1 MKKINK
7 WAGLVVALV
16 VVGGLLLWIG
26 KGRKSRV
33 CDRLVVEIL
42 NPPQEPFLTEE
53 EVLLYATQGGQDQ
66 VEGKRM
72 DAVSLDALESRVQK
86 NPRVKRCEAYWRL
99 TGTLYLEVEP
109 HIPIARIVRG
119 GNAGFYLDA
128 KGHTFPASNQYTART
143 LLISGAYVQNR
154 QHLKDSVH
162 LPLRKVI
169 QFICRDPFWSV
180 QITQLDIEKDGYMR
194 AVPLVGDYL
203 IDLGY
208 PTHMDLKWEKL
219 QHYYSRLHDQPS
231 LQPTRRL
238 DVSVGS
244 QLIIE

>member
-7 WAGLVVALV
+7 WVGVAIALAILGLT
-16 VVGGLLLWIG
+16 LLWIG
-26 KGRKSRV
+26 KGRQSRV

-53 EVLLYATQGGQDQ
+53 EIIFYATQGGQEQ

-72 DAVSLDALESRVQK
+72 DAVSLDAMEKRVRK

-109 HIPIARIVRG
+109 HIPIARMIRSG
-119 GNAGFYLDA
+119 QAGFYLDA
-128 KGHTFPASNQYTART
+128 SGHTFPASSHYTART
-143 LLISGAYVQNR
+143 LLIGGRYVQN
-154 QHLKDSVH
+154 QNHLKDSVH
-162 LPLRKVI
+162 APLRNVI
-169 QFICRDPFWSV
+169 QFINQDPFWSV
-180 QITQLDIEKDGYMR
+180 QITQLDIEQDGFMR
-194 AVPLVGDYL
+194 AVPLVGDYI

-208 PTHMDLKWEKL
+208 PTNMELKWKKL
-219 QHYYSRLHDQPS
+219 QEYYSRLHDQAS
-231 LQPTRRL
+231 LQPIQRL